1 VVRDD
6 DEDYGGVTTPELTRW
21 LRRIERKL
29 DSVTT
34 DHERRIRRLEV
45 WVYVSAGAG
54 GVGALNAL
62 QQWFGG

>member
-1 VVRDD
+1 MS
-6 DEDYGGVTTPELTRW
+6 EDYEGITTRELTRW

-34 DHERRIRRLEV
+34 DHERRIRKLEV
-45 WVYVSAGAG
+45 AVYVALGAG
-54 GVGALNAL
+54 GVGALNAA